1 VLIFAPRKNKKYFFT
16 YLNKI
21 MNKKFVVGVDVGGSH
36 ITAGLIDMAN
46 KSYVPNTEVRKR
58 VNSHAPAD
66 EILGIWAA
74 TIAEVDPNGE
84 YCIGMAMPGP
94 FDYPNGIALIKGFNK
109 YDELYGLNIRELLA
123 ERLNIKGEMIRFRND
138 AEAFLEG
145 EVFCGAAKGFTNVI
159 GITLGTGLGTAI
171 SKGGIT
177 IDAEMSVTPYKGEI
191 IEEYVSTRGLV
202 RTYFNLSGKKVEN
215 VKIIEEHIETD
226 ELASEAFKIFAS
238 DLTWFL
244 HQFIQK
250 TNPDFLVVGGNI
262 ANGWEL
268 FMNQVIT
275 DLTKL
280 VDKMPKIGKSTMGE
294 FSALIGGACC
304 FKEFAH

>member
-1 VLIFAPRKNKKYFFT
+1 
-16 YLNKI
+16 

-74 TIAEVDPNGE
+74 TIAEVDPKGE

-94 FDYPNGIALIKGFNK
+94 FDYQNGIALIKGFNK

-145 EVFCGAAKGFTNVI
+145 EVFCGAAKGFTDVI
-159 GITLGTGLGTAI
+159 GITLGTGLGSAI
-171 SKGGIT
+171 SKDGIT
-177 IDAEMSVTPYKGEI
+177 IDELLEDVSNANEVIDQQSKLIVQKDAEIERLKEQLRTAYPLSDTLHNAQEQIKMLRESGQAIVDRWDTPNWKIVEATATYI
-191 IEEYVSTRGLV
+191 NALRYVL
-202 RTYFNLSGKKVEN
+202 
-215 VKIIEEHIETD
+215 ET
-226 ELASEAFKIFAS
+226 
-238 DLTWFL
+238 
-244 HQFIQK
+244 
-250 TNPDFLVVGGNI
+250 
-262 ANGWEL
+262 
-268 FMNQVIT
+268 
-275 DLTKL
+275 TK
-280 VDKMPKIGKSTMGE
+280 PKE
-294 FSALIGGACC
+294 
-304 FKEFAH
+304 

>member
-1 VLIFAPRKNKKYFFT
+1 
-16 YLNKI
+16 
-21 MNKKFVVGVDVGGSH
+21 MNKDFVVGVDVGGSH
-36 ITAGLIDMAN
+36 ITAGLIDMAH

-66 EILGIWAA
+66 EIIGIWAE
-74 TIAEVDPNGE
+74 TIAEADPKGE
-84 YCIGMAMPGP
+84 YCVGMAMPGP
-94 FDYPNGIALIKGFNK
+94 FDYENGIALIKGFNK

-123 ERLNIKGEMIRFRND
+123 AKLNIKGEMIRFRND

-145 EVFCGAAKGFTNVI
+145 EVFCGAAKGYTNVI
-159 GITLGTGLGTAI
+159 GITLGTGLGSAI
-171 SKGGIT
+171 SKDGVT

-215 VKIIEEHIETD
+215 VKILEDHIETD
-226 ELASEAFKIFAS
+226 ELAREAFKIFAG

-262 ANGWEL
+262 ANGWAL
-268 FMNQVIT
+268 FMNQVIA
-275 DLTKL
+275 DLSKL
-280 VDKMPKIGKSTMGE
+280 VDKMPRIEQSIMGE
-294 FSALIGGACC
+294 SSALIGGACC
-304 FKEFAH
+304 FKEFAK